1 MHGLGRAIEDGGDL
15 SKRNRLGVLDDLAG
29 RQRSKKA
36 PQPERFAVNAH
47 TTGTNPREANR
58 DA

>member
-1 MHGLGRAIEDGGDL
+1 LGILEHL
-15 SKRNRLGVLDDLAG
+15 TG

-47 TTGTNPREANR
+47 ATGTNPREANR
-58 DA
+58 NA